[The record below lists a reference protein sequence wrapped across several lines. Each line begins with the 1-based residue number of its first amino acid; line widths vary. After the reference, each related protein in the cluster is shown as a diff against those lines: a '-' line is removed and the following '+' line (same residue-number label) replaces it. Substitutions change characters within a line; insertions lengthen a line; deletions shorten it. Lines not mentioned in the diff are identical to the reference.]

1 MRKQIARFISSM
13 ATVLILLF
21 TLAPSTFAQP
31 KIDELHRAAEQ
42 GEVEAQASLGSLY
55 FNGKGSVEL
64 SHKRAAKW
72 YQLAAEQGHAKA
84 QFRLGFLYMNG
95 FGVPQDWQLAVKW
108 SQLAA
113 EQGYAGA
120 QFNIGFLYANGF
132 GVPQDWQTATK
143 WYQLAAEQGNAMA
156 ITNLELIGNHR

>member
-13 ATVLILLF
+13 TTVLILLL
-21 TLAPSTFAQP
+21 TLTPLTFAQA
-31 KIDELHRAAEQ
+31 KIEELHLAAEQ

-113 EQGYAGA
+113 EQGHAGA

-132 GVPQDWQTATK
+132 GVPQDWQAAAK
-143 WYQLAAEQGNAMA
+143 WYQLAAEQGLAMA
-156 ITNLELIGNHR
+156 ITNLQLIGNHR